1 MEGESQTSE
10 CKGND
15 YTVVRVLHTF
25 IYKTAIYN
33 MYKDLSLGV
42 KQILEL
48 CTNWETLDARKFKL
62 KNMCS
67 IYIQILK
74 NTKHCDYTTV

>member
-1 MEGESQTSE
+1 MLGTIHYVAFFYFVYMVRELQTSE

-25 IYKTAIYN
+25 IYKTAIYI

-42 KQILEL
+42 KQSLEL
-48 CTNWETLDARKFKL
+48 CTN
-62 KNMCS
+62 
-67 IYIQILK
+67 
-74 NTKHCDYTTV
+74 

>member
-1 MEGESQTSE
+1 MVGESQTSE
-10 CKGND
+10 CKEND

-48 CTNWETLDARKFKL
+48 CTN
-62 KNMCS
+62 
-67 IYIQILK
+67 
-74 NTKHCDYTTV
+74 

>member
-62 KNMCS
+62 IYKCS
-67 IYIQILK
+67 NYIQILK
-74 NTKHCDYTTV
+74 

>member
-1 MEGESQTSE
+1 MHHKKMLGPLICSLFYFVHMVGESQTSE

-15 YTVVRVLHTF
+15 DTVVRVLHTF

-42 KQILEL
+42 KQIL
-48 CTNWETLDARKFKL
+48 
-62 KNMCS
+62 
-67 IYIQILK
+67 
-74 NTKHCDYTTV
+74 